1 MKKYPLV
8 KNNITKIDLNKVIQY
23 LKQNDPIL
31 TQSKNVESFE
41 KNWSNWL
48 GVKYSVFVN
57 SGSSANIMSLAI
69 LKELHPRGGEV
80 ILPPL
85 TWSSDINA
93 VIYNGFKPVF
103 VDIDFETL
111 SMNSSQIIKACNNK
125 TVAIFMSHI
134 QGFSGL
140 DEKLLKFLKR
150 KKIKLIEDVCES
162 HGAKHKSKK
171 LGNYG
176 IISNFSFYYAH
187 HMSTIEGGM
196 LCTNNKEI
204 YEIARSMRGH
214 GLVREFKSKK
224 RQIKYINKYKN
235 LNKDFIFSYQGYNFR
250 NNEIGGIIGNSQIT
264 RLNGNIVKRN
274 KNHLF
279 FLQNINPIYF
289 FTEFKLTGSSNYA
302 FNLILKNKNIIK
314 FKKICS
320 NLEKNGIEFRVGSAG
335 GGNQLRQPYI
345 KKLFPKN
352 HYKKFVNTEHIH
364 SFGMYIGNYPDL
376 KTKDIKFICNI
387 INQSVS

>member
-196 LCTNNKEI
+196 LCT
-204 YEIARSMRGH
+204 
-214 GLVREFKSKK
+214 
-224 RQIKYINKYKN
+224 
-235 LNKDFIFSYQGYNFR
+235 
-250 NNEIGGIIGNSQIT
+250 
-264 RLNGNIVKRN
+264 
-274 KNHLF
+274 
-279 FLQNINPIYF
+279 
-289 FTEFKLTGSSNYA
+289 
-302 FNLILKNKNIIK
+302 
-314 FKKICS
+314 
-320 NLEKNGIEFRVGSAG
+320 
-335 GGNQLRQPYI
+335 
-345 KKLFPKN
+345 
-352 HYKKFVNTEHIH
+352 
-364 SFGMYIGNYPDL
+364 
-376 KTKDIKFICNI
+376 
-387 INQSVS
+387 